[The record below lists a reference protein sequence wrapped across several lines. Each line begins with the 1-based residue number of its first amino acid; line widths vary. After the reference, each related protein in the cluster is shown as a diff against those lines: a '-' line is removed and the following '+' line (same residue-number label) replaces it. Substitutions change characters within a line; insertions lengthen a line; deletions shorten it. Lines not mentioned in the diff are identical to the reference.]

1 MHDAI
6 VTGMLCTRRHDSIT
20 QSKISGADRLVGA
33 DCRVGDDELMT
44 RLRISSRPS
53 ATCRVL
59 CSGVSPVDAL

>member
-20 QSKISGADRLVGA
+20 QGKISGADR
-33 DCRVGDDELMT
+33 RVGDDELMA
-44 RLRISSRPS
+44 RLRISSRPP

-59 CSGVSPVDAL
+59 RSGVSPVDAL